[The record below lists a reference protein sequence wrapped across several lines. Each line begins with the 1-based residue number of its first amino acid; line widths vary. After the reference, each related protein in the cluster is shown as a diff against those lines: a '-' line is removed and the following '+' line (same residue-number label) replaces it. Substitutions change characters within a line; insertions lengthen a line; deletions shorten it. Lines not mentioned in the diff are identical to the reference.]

1 MPIKRN
7 AAESGMETKEKRAD
21 KGAVMAK
28 RASLPRI
35 LVSLVLGVVVLIFV
49 IAISFL
55 LLQISGKNSLYSR
68 ADNGEMVNT
77 LSGIAVELGGS
88 IEEEEGDEDWQEG
101 DFRFEGIHYR
111 YNEDI
116 LTFLFM
122 GIDKMT
128 EVAPVEDGLDGGQ
141 SDAIFLLVL
150 NSHTKEITVI
160 GIPRDIMAEVQI
172 YDEEGNY
179 RGIGTAQ
186 LAIQHGYGDGAE

>member
-77 LSGIAVELGGS
+77 LSA
-88 IEEEEGDEDWQEG
+88 
-101 DFRFEGIHYR
+101 
-111 YNEDI
+111 
-116 LTFLFM
+116 
-122 GIDKMT
+122 
-128 EVAPVEDGLDGGQ
+128 
-141 SDAIFLLVL
+141 
-150 NSHTKEITVI
+150 
-160 GIPRDIMAEVQI
+160 
-172 YDEEGNY
+172 
-179 RGIGTAQ
+179 
-186 LAIQHGYGDGAE
+186 

>member
-1 MPIKRN
+1 M
-7 AAESGMETKEKRAD
+7 
-21 KGAVMAK
+21 
-28 RASLPRI
+28 
-35 LVSLVLGVVVLIFV
+35 SLVLGVVVLIFV

-128 EVAPVEDGLDGGQ
+128 EVAPVGDGLDGGQ
-141 SDAIFLLVL
+141 SDAIFL
-150 NSHTKEITVI
+150 
-160 GIPRDIMAEVQI
+160 
-172 YDEEGNY
+172 
-179 RGIGTAQ
+179 
-186 LAIQHGYGDGAE
+186 